1 VRESTGERVRDVSR
15 EPPRDVPPA
24 VPRPGVPRRF
34 PDLDEP
40 REPAEPLE
48 RAPLERGPVEPYDR
62 GDARRAEETEAP
74 PGWGIELPTMVRI
87 RGLPSA
93 IGCLKR
99 LFILAVIAAIL
110 FAMASAWFFS
120 SVLVGDRDRV
130 RTREHGARLA
140 RASPRSS
147 PGVVVPIGESGE
159 VRVVRT
165 AAVFVE
171 LA

>member
-1 VRESTGERVRDVSR
+1 
-15 EPPRDVPPA
+15 
-24 VPRPGVPRRF
+24 
-34 PDLDEP
+34 
-40 REPAEPLE
+40 
-48 RAPLERGPVEPYDR
+48 LERGRVEPFDR
-62 GDARRAEETEAP
+62 GDVRRAGETEAP
-74 PGWGIELPTMVRI
+74 PGWGIELPTLVRI

-120 SVLVGDRDRV
+120 SVLVGERDRV

-140 RASPRSS
+140 LASPRSS
-147 PGVVVPIGESGE
+147 PGVDVPIGESRE
-159 VRVVRT
+159 VRVGRT
-165 AAVFVE
+165 AVIFLE